1 MMIRI
6 EYTHGCPSRVPSIM
20 KHAMRFCRRMR
31 ARGILDVE
39 CPAMVD
45 TDAASITIRVG
56 CRIAIIHKD
65 GDVRPSC
72 RPASV
77 WLTGRVVHDP
87 HAMRAHFNRTH
98 AMWLTFAHEDRRC
111 GWINLVRGHI
121 ATARGDRMILEELDH
136 HAQNPNANDT
146 TGATHDH

>member
-1 MMIRI
+1 
-6 EYTHGCPSRVPSIM
+6 
-20 KHAMRFCRRMR
+20 MR
-31 ARGILDVE
+31 ARGILDAE

-45 TDAASITIRVG
+45 ADAASIMIRVG
-56 CRIAIIHKD
+56 HRVAIIDKD

-98 AMWLTFAHEDRRC
+98 AMWLTFAQSDRRL
-111 GWINLVRGHI
+111 GWTKLVRGHI
-121 ATARGDRMILEELDH
+121 ATARGERILEELDH
-136 HAQNPNANDT
+136 HAQNPTT
-146 TGATHDH
+146 TGATP